1 MDCLKDSMNSNI
13 VVVEPKD
20 SVSRAVELMASRNI
34 GCVVSVEKS
43 KPLGILTERDI
54 VRIVQKGLD
63 LDKTRVSDIMS
74 RKIISLESGSSIQAA
89 VDLLEKNHIKK
100 LPVIERGRLIGIV
113 TMTDLLKSMRRIENE
128 EEKRLRKTIKEL
140 HLTKINLQSR
150 IIELE
155 SRLTKT

>member
-1 MDCLKDSMNSNI
+1 MYCLKDSMNRNI
-13 VVVEPKD
+13 VAVGPDD
-20 SVSRAVELMASRNI
+20 SVRKAVKLMASRNI

-54 VRIVQKGLD
+54 VRIVQKGID

-74 RKIISLESGSSIQAA
+74 RKIISLESGSSIQSA
-89 VDLLEKNHIKK
+89 VDILEKNHIKK

-113 TMTDLLKSMRRIENE
+113 TMTDLLKSMRRIEVE
-128 EEKRLRKTIKEL
+128 EEKKLRKTVKDL